1 MLEGRVRLYPRARR
15 VKMVDSIPALL
26 SKLHVGTSVVA
37 EDDDSAFLAMVNAT
51 GGFFF
56 RERADVVQDVS
67 RMRNY
72 EQRSAASETT
82 MRLQTSGRGTQAR
95 IREARGVAMRAATG
109 NVAFTSQSC
118 ATALLKH
125 VCGVRRPPDFVA
137 LRETVLSAEQLL
149 QIVESLNPAFVNAL
163 LRIEGYL
170 NSDRTQG
177 VLPLP

>member
-1 MLEGRVRLYPRARR
+1 MLVVSKWL
-15 VKMVDSIPALL
+15 ILL

-56 RERADVVQDVS
+56 RERVDVVQDVS

-72 EQRSAASETT
+72 EQRSAGFVAANAASEIT

-95 IREARGVAMRAATG
+95 IREARGVRAATG

-125 VCGVRRPPDFVA
+125 MCGVRRPPDFVA

-149 QIVESLNPAFVNAL
+149 QVVESLNPAFVNAL
-163 LRIEGYL
+163 LRIDGGL

>member
-1 MLEGRVRLYPRARR
+1 MLVVSKWL
-15 VKMVDSIPALL
+15 ILL

-56 RERADVVQDVS
+56 RERVDVVQDVS

-72 EQRSAASETT
+72 EQRSAGFVAANAASEIT

-125 VCGVRRPPDFVA
+125 MCGVRRPPDFVA

-149 QIVESLNPAFVNAL
+149 QVVESLNPAFVNAL